1 MVVVPLD
8 ADLPDWRD
16 DCLLPLFAAVVVAV
30 WVVGVGLLIANR
42 LLLVSIDDVED
53 ELLPEDDGGD
63 SALVDEDGTNGA
75 VPSDPDDEDA
85 NPTLFSVG

>member
-1 MVVVPLD
+1 M
-8 ADLPDWRD
+8 LPF
-16 DCLLPLFAAVVVAV
+16 FAAVVVAV
-30 WVVGVGLLIANR
+30 VGVAVGLLIANR

-75 VPSDPDDEDA
+75 VPNDPDDEDA
-85 NPTLFSVG
+85 NATLFSVG

>member
-1 MVVVPLD
+1 M
-8 ADLPDWRD
+8 LPF
-16 DCLLPLFAAVVVAV
+16 FAAVVVAV
-30 WVVGVGLLIANR
+30 VGVAVGLLIANR

-53 ELLPEDDGGD
+53 ELLPDDDGGD

-85 NPTLFSVG
+85 NATLFSVG